1 MVLHGKK
8 ISKFDED
15 FMKNHNEDSNKG
27 YILELDVEYPEHLY
41 NLHGDLPFLAKRMK
55 IKRSSKLVCNL
66 YDKEDMLFTC
76 SHKSSKT
83 TIKPWTNTKK
93 VHRVIKFNQKAWLK

>member
-27 YILELDVEYPEHLY
+27 YILELDVEYTEHLY
-41 NLHGDLPFLAKRMK
+41 NLHGDLPFLAK
-55 IKRSSKLVCNL
+55 
-66 YDKEDMLFTC
+66 
-76 SHKSSKT
+76 
-83 TIKPWTNTKK
+83 
-93 VHRVIKFNQKAWLK
+93 